1 MAELQAKEE
10 TVPPVTAPVPTPAP
24 APAPVP
30 AAPKLAEAPPH
41 DVADKKAAAL
51 PPPPAAEETKALVV
65 VDNESEFVSIFFL
78 PPMFK
83 FSIFWVLE
91 IMGCC
96 QNSIFY
102 RVSLLGDSLVYE
114 KKF

>member
-10 TVPPVTAPVPTPAP
+10 TVPVPAPAPAPVPIP

-30 AAPKLAEAPPH
+30 AAPPLAEAPPL

-65 VDNESEFVSIFFL
+65 VDNESEFVFSFFL
-78 PPMFK
+78 PHMFK
-83 FSIFWVLE
+83 FSIFWLLK
-91 IMGCC
+91 IMGCR
-96 QNSIFY
+96 QNSIFTI
-102 RVSLLGDSLVYE
+102 E
-114 KKF
+114 